1 MIVIVFLLGPKLQDK
16 LSRAT
21 MVTSPDGKGVFL
33 IAGYKAESKT
43 AGSTIYEYR
52 TKWHGLDE
60 WRDDKFYL
68 IQSLSFGRYYPI
80 AFFLPNEYAK
90 CSKYI
95 CLCM

>member
-1 MIVIVFLLGPKLQDK
+1 
-16 LSRAT
+16 

-33 IAGYKAESKT
+33 IAGYKAESRT

-52 TKWHGLDE
+52 TKWHELDE

-95 CLCM
+95 HMLIYERQKQVKKKLDLSRIGI